1 MNVLF
6 LDSSK
11 LIMIQ
16 IAYKVSILASVL
28 VVLLGVNFQLEAAEE
43 ANPFSA
49 INKRNAF
56 DLANEPPSRKS
67 EPPPAEPAKSEDIK
81 LTGIYRHRG
90 VERAAL
96 AMIDPKKKTEPPK
109 YIELAV
115 GEKQGGIEIVS
126 IDKKTGKITVKEFG
140 SMRSLSFKE
149 DTFKTSVSKSP
160 RSSSKSSSSRS
171 SDAKAAAERRASY
184 ERKKREEAEKKK
196 REESSSRSSSYSNFS
211 SAQRA
216 EMRST
221 YEQLTRG
228 KSEAEKAKIKEQFA
242 AEFRGT
248 SGNSKNGGDKRGSR
262 GR

>member
-1 MNVLF
+1 LF

-11 LIMIQ
+11 LIVIQ

-43 ANPFSA
+43 ANPFLA

-90 VERAAL
+90 IERAAL

-126 IDKKTGKITVKEFG
+126 IDKKTGEITVKEFG

-149 DTFKTSVSKSP
+149 NTFKTSVSKSP

-171 SDAKAAAERRASY
+171 SDAKKAAAERRASY

-196 REESSSRSSSYSNFS
+196 REESSSRSTSYSNFS

-242 AEFRGT
+242 AEFRG
-248 SGNSKNGGDKRGSR
+248 SSEDSKKGGDKRRSR